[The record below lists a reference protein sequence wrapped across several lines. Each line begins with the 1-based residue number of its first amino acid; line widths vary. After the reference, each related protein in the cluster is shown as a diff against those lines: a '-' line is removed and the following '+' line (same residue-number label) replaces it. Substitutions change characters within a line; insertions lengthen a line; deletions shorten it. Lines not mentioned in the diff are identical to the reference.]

1 MSFNDWSDK
10 QFFVSVTG
18 VSSASSEQ
26 EAGSGGSSPVIHQ
39 DFLLYADVGE
49 LKANLENNGSVTYDV
64 KGKTFF
70 DLLDYLTT
78 NIMLPLGGVLIS
90 LFAGWFMTRRALAD
104 EVRMRSNTLMTVWRF
119 MIRVIS
125 PLAVLLVLYHGL
137 V

>member
-1 MSFNDWSDK
+1 
-10 QFFVSVTG
+10 
-18 VSSASSEQ
+18 
-26 EAGSGGSSPVIHQ
+26 
-39 DFLLYADVGE
+39 
-49 LKANLENNGSVTYDV
+49 LKANLEKTGSVTYDV

-104 EVRMRSNTLMTVWRF
+104 EVRMQSNTLLTVWRF